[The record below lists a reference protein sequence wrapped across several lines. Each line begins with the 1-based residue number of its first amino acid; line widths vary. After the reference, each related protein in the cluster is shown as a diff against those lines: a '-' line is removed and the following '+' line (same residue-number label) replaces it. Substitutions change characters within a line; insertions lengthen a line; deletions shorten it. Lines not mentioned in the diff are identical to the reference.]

1 MKTLCNPFVETQEG
15 KNIALAMSAMN
26 APVSEVIEH
35 KRSHPAGDLD
45 IALTA
50 MLEAKRLEMIHGG

>member
-1 MKTLCNPFVETQEG
+1 MKTPCNPFPESEEG
-15 KNIALAMSAMN
+15 KQFAFAISAMN
-26 APVSEVIEH
+26 APLSEVIEH

-50 MLEAKRLEMIHGG
+50 MLEAKRLEMIHGQ